1 MANYNKLTPEL
12 LEQLKNIVGADRFQ
26 AGEDINPDYAHD
38 EMPIYGKY
46 MPDWIEAG
54 IKVVPVVPPV
64 AIARRVERGGA
75 TAGGNLLGAVGG
87 VVETDAS
94 GVSI

>member
-46 MPDWIEAG
+46 MPECVCDVLTTEE
-54 IKVVPVVPPV
+54 VS
-64 AIARRVERGGA
+64 AIM
-75 TAGGNLLGAVGG
+75 
-87 VVETDAS
+87 
-94 GVSI
+94 